1 MYSGVDKYQNHSF
14 LHSYIHEVV
23 FDTHRCTHKFVLFT
37 FRVCHCS
44 SHAICTPHL
53 WFHEYL
59 YNVTV
64 GKWQRVLL
72 HAHLCIIQ
80 MRDDNPMLNLITSHF
95 LLLFLESTHWG
106 LLYSQLWMKLL
117 SDSTSIRGTLFIWIL
132 EYIPREEEWIF
143 KEAWKHLLAPSS
155 GAIPPA
161 HQQLLLMI
169 IHLDDIASGER
180 VTAAKKECPH
190 SSTWA
195 HLHSILGTNPKRL
208 QHMHI
213 WIQFYFNDVL
223 HIYVCGSIQFCNL
236 EIICFCVAVYTII
249 ESWKFA
255 SQVIPQCKHQLWG
268 WENRNN
274 TQSLC
279 DWVQKFHFSLVTD
292 KVLKNWA
299 KDLRQGRHFS

>member
-1 MYSGVDKYQNHSF
+1 MAEGCQ
-14 LHSYIHEVV
+14 
-23 FDTHRCTHKFVLFT
+23 
-37 FRVCHCS
+37 
-44 SHAICTPHL
+44 A
-53 WFHEYL
+53 
-59 YNVTV
+59 
-64 GKWQRVLL
+64 LL

-143 KEAWKHLLAPSS
+143 KEAWNTCWLLRS

-169 IHLDDIASGER
+169 IYLGNIASGER

-236 EIICFCVAVYTII
+236 EIICFCVAVYIILKVGNLRLWLFLNVNTNCEDEKIETIRKVFVTECRSFIFHWWLIKCWRI
-249 ESWKFA
+249 ELRISDKEDTFLKLK
-255 SQVIPQCKHQLWG
+255 QCM
-268 WENRNN
+268 
-274 TQSLC
+274 
-279 DWVQKFHFSLVTD
+279 TD
-292 KVLKNWA
+292 V
-299 KDLRQGRHFS
+299 